1 MTTEVAVAIDER
13 VEEMTEMTV
22 LCEMK
27 ELYEMKGLYVKAFE
41 NERENIKTLC
51 QTKHCAL
58 FDPLT
63 PCEDTV
69 FHIAA
74 YMGSINLLRDL
85 FEKITTPRECVFTM
99 KNSHGNTLLH
109 EVVMSNNVKAV
120 QFLVDKIAYE
130 ERAGKLMGR
139 NNLGET
145 ALYRAAAFGNKAT
158 VKYLVDEVERQ
169 KGNVKDHFTRTDGL
183 SILHIAIMNEKFETA
198 IWLLGKDRELA
209 TKKCSGKTCLHILA
223 SMRTAFES
231 SSSIIYGLEI
241 IYRLIPDNLVYRD
254 EIEQDVPS
262 QSSLPKYHDLWTHLA
277 ERWNFIKEIGKTKK
291 KHRFAVDLAKML
303 VKMDSCSW
311 REHYNEVGHNNIVCI
326 SGDEETGELSS
337 QAICVGTTAKILVKM
352 DSSTWREHYDE
363 EGHNII
369 ICFSGDRKKGG
380 KETGEASSQTGCDG
394 TAATIEDTPLII
406 AARTGIREIVAEI
419 INVYPQALEH
429 VTRSGQNILHVA
441 ILHRNDH
448 ILDLINLE
456 REVVKRR
463 LILGIDNDG
472 DTILHKAAS
481 TKYYSGGTAST
492 AALKL
497 QEELRWFRKVEKM
510 VPAHY
515 TILTNKKGRTAEQ
528 LLKDEHKEQL
538 KEAQEWVKNT
548 SQSCSTVAILVASV
562 LFAAAFAVPGG
573 FIGYGDAKDA
583 AANAPAP
590 APNAPAPAVD
600 VHAGTAVLADQPLYS
615 FFTVMDVAGLASSL
629 TSVVLFLSVLTSS
642 LDLEEFYYQIPSKL
656 SAGFLFLS
664 FAIATTLFSFT
675 AATLLTFR
683 LESAWT
689 TSLTF
694 AAAFIPVSI
703 YGLVQFGLHVAYL
716 KSALIGIYRLVKL
729 LLPKPI
735 LLVQECCSK

>member
-13 VEEMTEMTV
+13 VEEMREP
-22 LCEMK
+22 
-27 ELYEMKGLYVKAFE
+27 YVKALE
-41 NERENIKTLC
+41 NDREDIKTLY
-51 QTKHCAL
+51 QTKYYTL

-63 PCEDTV
+63 PCGDTV

-74 YMGSINLLRDL
+74 YMGSIDLLGDL
-85 FEKITTPRECVFTM
+85 FDMDAMPRKCEVFTM

-109 EVVMSNNVKAV
+109 EVVMSNKFKAV
-120 QFLVDKIAYE
+120 KFLVDEIAHE
-130 ERAGKLMGR
+130 GRAMRMLMDR

-145 ALYRAAAFGNKAT
+145 VLYRAAAFGNKAT
-158 VKYLVDEVERQ
+158 VEYLVNEVEHQ
-169 KGNVKDHFTRTDGL
+169 KGNLKDDHFTRKSDGL

-198 IWLLGKDRELA
+198 IWLLDKYPELA
-209 TKKCSGKTCLHILA
+209 TEKYRGKTCLHILA
-223 SMRTAFES
+223 SMPTAFKS
-231 SSSIIYGLEI
+231 SSSIMYGLEI
-241 IYRLIPDNLVYRD
+241 IYRYIPGNLVYRD

-262 QSSLPKYHDLWTHLA
+262 QSSRSRIRCLTMIKNIRLPKFDDLWLHLA
-277 ERWNFIKEIGKTKK
+277 ESWNFIKEIGKTKR

-311 REHYNEVGHNNIVCI
+311 REHYNEEGHNNIVCF
-326 SGDEETGELSS
+326 SGDQEKGEPSS
-337 QAICVGTTAKILVKM
+337 QAICVGTTAKMLVKM

-369 ICFSGDRKKGG
+369 ICFSGDLKKGG
-380 KETGEASSQTGCDG
+380 KETGEPSSQTRCDG
-394 TAATIEDTPLII
+394 TAATVEAPPDTPLII
-406 AARTGIREIVAEI
+406 AARTGIKEIVEEI

-441 ILHRNDH
+441 ILHRNH
-448 ILDLINLE
+448 ILDLIKPK
-456 REVVKRR
+456 REVVRRR
-463 LILGIDNDG
+463 LVLGIDNDG
-472 DTILHKAAS
+472 DTILHKAAC
-481 TKYYSGGTAST
+481 TKYYSGGTTST

-497 QEELRWFRKVEKM
+497 QEELRWFKKVKKM

-515 TILTNKKGRTAEQ
+515 TILTNKKGRTAKQ

-548 SQSCSTVAILVASV
+548 SQSCSTVAILVATV

-590 APNAPAPAVD
+590 AVD
-600 VHAGTAVLADQPLYS
+600 VHAGAAVLADKPLYS

-629 TSVVLFLSVLTSS
+629 TSVLLFLSVLTSS
-642 LDLEEFYYQIPSKL
+642 LDLEEFYYQIPWKL

-664 FAIATTLFSFT
+664 LAIATTLFSFT

-716 KSALIGIYRLVKL
+716 SALIRSFLNKI
-729 LLPKPI
+729 
-735 LLVQECCSK
+735 